1 MGRLDRKVSLITGGA
16 SGLGKAAAFIFAQEG
31 AVAALADANE
41 TGAQEVCAEIR
52 QGGGRSTAV
61 AVDITSDLQVDRM
74 VESCLEEF
82 GRIDIL
88 LHCAGIARGKHQ
100 WANGRWR
107 PMEELEESDWDKI
120 IDVNLKG
127 TFLVNRRVGI
137 QMIKQRS
144 GSIINVASMSGVVAN
159 RGVLG
164 HGAYCASK
172 AGVIGLTRVLA
183 TEWAQYNIR
192 ANAISPAYMDTGMVE
207 RLKSIPGLFQT
218 QLDMTPMGRYGQPE
232 EFAQTAVFL
241 ASEES
246 SYITGCNL
254 LLDGGYTA
262 W

>member
-1 MGRLDRKVSLITGGA
+1 M
-16 SGLGKAAAFIFAQEG
+16 
-31 AVAALADANE
+31 VA
-41 TGAQEVCAEIR
+41 
-52 QGGGRSTAV
+52 
-61 AVDITSDLQVDRM
+61 
-74 VESCLEEF
+74 SCLKEF

-88 LHCAGIARGKHQ
+88 LHCAGIARGNTQ

-107 PMEELEESDWDKI
+107 PMEELEEEDWDRI

-137 QMIKQRS
+137 QMIKQRT
-144 GSIINVASMSGVVAN
+144 GSIVNVASLSGVVAN

-172 AGVIGLTRVLA
+172 AGVIGLTKVLA

-192 ANAISPAYMDTGMVE
+192 VNAISPAYMDTGMVE
-207 RLKSIPGLFQT
+207 RLKSIPGLYQT
-218 QLDMTPMGRYGQPE
+218 QLDMTPLRRYGKPE
-232 EFAQTAVFL
+232 EFALTAVFL

>member
-1 MGRLDRKVSLITGGA
+1 MGRLDGKVSLITGGA
-16 SGLGKAAAFIFAQEG
+16 SGLGKAAAFMFAREG
-31 AVAALADANE
+31 AVVALADSNE
-41 TGAQEVCAEIR
+41 VGAQEACAEIR
-52 QGGGRSTAV
+52 QGGGRAAAI
-61 AVDITSDLQVDRM
+61 AVDITSSAQVQQM
-74 VESCLEEF
+74 VESCIKEF

-88 LHCAGIARGKHQ
+88 LHCAGIARGKNQ
-100 WANGRWR
+100 WSNGRWR
-107 PMEELEESDWDKI
+107 PMEQLEEDDWDKI

-127 TFLVNRRVGI
+127 TFLVNRRVGV
-137 QMIKQRS
+137 QMIEQRA
-144 GSIINVASMSGVVAN
+144 GSIVNVASMSGVVAN

-192 ANAISPAYMDTGMVE
+192 VNAISPAYMDTGMVE
-207 RLKSIPGLFQT
+207 RLKSIPGLYQT
-218 QLDMTPMGRYGQPE
+218 QLDMTPLGRYGKPE

-241 ASEES
+241 ASGES

>member
-1 MGRLDRKVSLITGGA
+1 MGRLEGKVSLITGAA
-16 SGLGKAAAFIFAQEG
+16 SGLGKAASFLFAGEG
-31 AVAALADANE
+31 AVVALADANE
-41 TGAQEVCAEIR
+41 VGGQEVCTEIER
-52 QGGGRSTAV
+52 NGGKAIAL
-61 AVDITSDLQVDRM
+61 AVDVTSSAQVQRM
-74 VESCLEEF
+74 VESCLKEL

-88 LHCAGIARGKHQ
+88 LHCAGIARGRNQ
-100 WANGRWR
+100 WANARWR
-107 PMEELEESDWDKI
+107 PMEELEEDDWDKI

-127 TFLVNRRVGI
+127 TFLINRSVGI

-144 GSIINVASMSGVVAN
+144 GSIVNVASMSGVVAN

-183 TEWAQYNIR
+183 TEWAQYNVR
-192 ANAISPAYMDTGMVE
+192 VNAISPAYMDTGMVE
-207 RLKSIPGLFQT
+207 RLKSIPGLYQT
-218 QLDMTPMGRYGQPE
+218 QLDMTPMGRYGKPE

>member
-1 MGRLDRKVSLITGGA
+1 MGRLDGKVSLITGGA
-16 SGLGKAAAFIFAQEG
+16 SGLGRAAALAFAQEG
-31 AVAALADANE
+31 AVAALADSNE
-41 TGAQEVCAEIR
+41 SGGQEVCKQIR
-52 QGGGRSTAV
+52 QNGGESLAL
-61 AVDITSDLQVDRM
+61 AVDVTSSAQVDRM
-74 VESCLEEF
+74 VETCLKEF
-82 GRIDIL
+82 GRIDVL
-88 LHCAGIARGKHQ
+88 LHCAGIARGKNQ

-107 PMEELEESDWDKI
+107 PIEELEESDWDSI

-137 QMIKQRS
+137 QMIEQKA
-144 GSIINVASMSGVVAN
+144 GSIVNVASMSGVVAN

-183 TEWAQYNIR
+183 TEWARYNIR
-192 ANAISPAYMDTGMVE
+192 VNTISPAYMDTGMVE
-207 RLKSIPGLFQT
+207 RLKSIPGLYQT
-218 QLDMTPMGRYGQPE
+218 QLDMTPMGRYGKPE
-232 EFAQTAVFL
+232 EFAQTALFL

>member
-1 MGRLDRKVSLITGGA
+1 MGRLEGKVSLITGAA
-16 SGLGKAAAFIFAQEG
+16 SGLGKAACLMFAEEG
-31 AVAALADANE
+31 ALVALADTNE
-41 TGAQEVCAEIR
+41 VGSQDLCAEIE
-52 QGGGRSTAV
+52 RSGSRAIAV
-61 AVDITSDLQVDRM
+61 KVDVTSGDEVEKAVQ
-74 VESCLEEF
+74 SCLEEF

-88 LHCAGIARGKHQ
+88 LHCAGIARGRHQ
-100 WANGRWR
+100 WANERWR

-127 TFLVNRRVGI
+127 TFLINRDVGV

-144 GSIINVASMSGVVAN
+144 GSIVNVASLSGVVAN
-159 RGVLG
+159 RGLLG

-172 AGVIGLTRVLA
+172 AGVIGLTKVLA
-183 TEWAQYNIR
+183 TEWAQYNVR
-192 ANAISPAYMDTGMVE
+192 VNAISPAYMDTGMLQ
-207 RLKSIPGLFQT
+207 RTKSIPGLYQS
-218 QLDMTPMGRYGQPE
+218 QLEMTPMGRYGKPD

-241 ASEES
+241 ASGES

>member
-1 MGRLDRKVSLITGGA
+1 MGRLDGKVSLLTGGA
-16 SGLGKAAAFIFAQEG
+16 SGLGKAAAFMFAREG
-31 AVAALADANE
+31 AVVALADSNE
-41 TGAQEVCAEIR
+41 VGAQEACAEIR
-52 QGGGRSTAV
+52 QGGGRAAAI
-61 AVDITSDLQVDRM
+61 AVDITSSAQVQQM
-74 VESCLEEF
+74 VESCIKEF

-88 LHCAGIARGKHQ
+88 LHCAGIARGKNQ
-100 WANGRWR
+100 WSNGRWR
-107 PMEELEESDWDKI
+107 PMEQLEEDDWDKI

-127 TFLVNRRVGI
+127 TFLVNRRVGV
-137 QMIKQRS
+137 QMIEQRA
-144 GSIINVASMSGVVAN
+144 GSIVNVASMSGVVAN

-192 ANAISPAYMDTGMVE
+192 VNAISPAYMDTGMVE
-207 RLKSIPGLFQT
+207 RLKSIPGLYQT
-218 QLDMTPMGRYGQPE
+218 QLDMTPLGRYGKPE

-241 ASEES
+241 ASGES